1 MFGQLMT
8 FHALIREKFT
18 LLYFY
23 FLLPKKKEKT
33 KAIYKKMLEVII
45 NKSCQGQWMPDFVN
59 VEFDISFIITLKEI
73 YWEFAI
79 PPPDVDG
86 WLFYLTKT
94 VKKITLN

>member
-1 MFGQLMT
+1 
-8 FHALIREKFT
+8 
-18 LLYFY
+18 
-23 FLLPKKKEKT
+23 
-33 KAIYKKMLEVII
+33 MLEVII

-94 VKKITLN
+94 VKKITLNWAFKKSSKRIQYFENMSFVSSVGPF